1 MKTQAIC
8 AIATPPGSS
17 ALGIIRISGNDLKDL
32 TKQIF
37 SKDLINRKATLVSI
51 LDDKSYWIIA
61 YQSFMNHLSLI
72 QAKK

>member
-17 ALGIIRISGNDLKDL
+17 ALGIIRISGNNLKNL

-37 SKDLINRKATLVSI
+37 SKDLQNRKAILVSI
-51 LDDKSYWIIA
+51 LDDKTLLDNCISI
-61 YQSFMNHLSLI
+61 F
-72 QAKK
+72 

>member
-17 ALGIIRISGNDLKDL
+17 ALGIIRISGKNLKNL

-37 SKDLINRKATLVSI
+37 SKNLEDRKAILVSI
-51 LDDKSYWIIA
+51 ID
-61 YQSFMNHLSLI
+61 H
-72 QAKK
+72 KKINIFNKIFSKQL